1 MTHKAQHVEQAQ
13 LASSKETESAK
24 GKSEKE
30 LAHKQALDDLLTNT
44 FNAVLRIE
52 EQSISSRLT
61 QGLTIAELHTLV
73 AIGLHEKNPMKV
85 VAERLNIRVASL
97 TAAINKLEAKGF
109 VERYRSEKDR
119 RQVLVSLTTRGRK
132 AFRAHERFHKRLV
145 DDVLETLTDDEERV
159 FMKALS
165 TVKTFFD
172 RMDQENEQYLIRGRA
187 ALE

>member
-1 MTHKAQHVEQAQ
+1 MTHNASQQQKNQSSEEQQ
-13 LASSKETESAK
+13 RIQEGLANKR
-24 GKSEKE
+24 
-30 LAHKQALDDLLTNT
+30 ALDDMLSNT

-85 VAERLNIRVASL
+85 VAKRLNIRVASL

-119 RQVLVSLTTRGRK
+119 RQVLVSLTMRGRK
-132 AFRAHERFHKRLV
+132 AFRAHERFHKKLV
-145 DDVLETLTDDEERV
+145 DDVLETLTPDEERV
-159 FMKALS
+159 FMKALGA
-165 TVKTFFD
+165 VKSFFD
-172 RMDQENEQYLIRGRA
+172 RMDKENEQYLSRSTT

>member
-1 MTHKAQHVEQAQ
+1 MTSETPQPKACPLPENQQQRE
-13 LASSKETESAK
+13 E
-24 GKSEKE
+24 E
-30 LAHKQALDDLLTNT
+30 LAHKHALNDLFTNT

-85 VAERLNIRVASL
+85 VADRLNIRMASL
-97 TAAINKLEAKGF
+97 TAAVNKLEAKGF

-132 AFRAHERFHKRLV
+132 AFRAHERFHKKLV
-145 DDVLETLTDDEERV
+145 DDVLETLTPDEERI
-159 FMKALS
+159 FMKALT
-165 TVKTFFD
+165 TVKSFFD
-172 RMDQENEQYLIRGRA
+172 RMEEENEQYVTSGRVV
-187 ALE
+187 LE

>member
-1 MTHKAQHVEQAQ
+1 MTHKASQQQ
-13 LASSKETESAK
+13 KNQFSKEQQRIQE
-24 GKSEKE
+24 G
-30 LAHKQALDDLLTNT
+30 LANKRALDDMLSNT

-85 VAERLNIRVASL
+85 VAKRLNIRMASL

-119 RQVLVSLTTRGRK
+119 RQVLVSLTMRGRK
-132 AFRAHERFHKRLV
+132 AFRAHERFHKKLV
-145 DDVLETLTDDEERV
+145 DDVLETLTPDEERV
-159 FMKALS
+159 FMKALG
-165 TVKTFFD
+165 TVKSFFD
-172 RMDQENEQYLIRGRA
+172 RMDKENEQYLSRGTT

>member
-1 MTHKAQHVEQAQ
+1 MMHEARQQNEKDF
-13 LASSKETESAK
+13 L
-24 GKSEKE
+24 SEE
-30 LAHKQALDDLLTNT
+30 GNLDSKQALDDLLSNT

-61 QGLTIAELHTLV
+61 SGLTITELHTLV

-85 VAERLNIRVASL
+85 VAKRLNIRVASL

-119 RQVLVSLTTRGRK
+119 RQVLLSLTTKGRK
-132 AFRAHERFHKRLV
+132 AFRAHERFHKRLIE
-145 DDVLETLTDDEERV
+145 DVLQTLSSDEERV
-159 FMKALS
+159 FIKALES
-165 TVKTFFD
+165 VKSFFD
-172 RMDQENEQYLIRGRA
+172 RMDKENEQRSASTRV

>member
-1 MTHKAQHVEQAQ
+1 MTHNASQQQKNQSSEEQQ
-13 LASSKETESAK
+13 RIQEGLANKR
-24 GKSEKE
+24 
-30 LAHKQALDDLLTNT
+30 ALDDMLSNT

-85 VAERLNIRVASL
+85 VAKRLNIRVASL

-119 RQVLVSLTTRGRK
+119 RQVLVSLTMRGRK
-132 AFRAHERFHKRLV
+132 AFRSHERYHKKLV
-145 DDVLETLTDDEERV
+145 EDLLETLTPD
-159 FMKALS
+159 
-165 TVKTFFD
+165 
-172 RMDQENEQYLIRGRA
+172 
-187 ALE
+187 

>member
-1 MTHKAQHVEQAQ
+1 MTSATPQPKACLVPEEREQR
-13 LASSKETESAK
+13 EE
-24 GKSEKE
+24 E
-30 LAHKQALDDLLTNT
+30 LAHKRALNDLFTNT

-85 VAERLNIRVASL
+85 VAERLNIRMASL

-119 RQVLVSLTTRGRK
+119 RQVLVSLTTQGRK
-132 AFRAHERFHKRLV
+132 AFRAHERFHKKLV
-145 DDVLETLTDDEERV
+145 DDVLETLTPDEERT

-165 TVKTFFD
+165 TVKSFFD
-172 RMDQENEQYLIRGRA
+172 RMEEENEQYVMSARA
-187 ALE
+187 VLE

>member
-1 MTHKAQHVEQAQ
+1 MARDGEYQEDPCVSWEEENR
-13 LASSKETESAK
+13 SN
-24 GKSEKE
+24 
-30 LAHKQALDDLLTNT
+30 KQALDDLLSHT

-61 QGLTIAELHTLV
+61 HGLTIAELHTLV

-85 VAERLNIRVASL
+85 VAARLNIRVASL

-109 VERYRSEKDR
+109 VERYRSDNDR
-119 RQVLVSLTTRGRK
+119 RQVLLSLTTKGRK
-132 AFRAHERFHKRLV
+132 AFRAHERFHKKLI
-145 DDVLETLTDDEERV
+145 DDVLQTLTPDEERV
-159 FMKALS
+159 FVKALG

-172 RMDQENEQYLIRGRA
+172 RMDKENEQRIAGGSV

>member
-1 MTHKAQHVEQAQ
+1 MTHKASQQQKNQSSEEQQ
-13 LASSKETESAK
+13 RTQEGLANKR
-24 GKSEKE
+24 
-30 LAHKQALDDLLTNT
+30 ALDDMLSNT

-85 VAERLNIRVASL
+85 VAKRLNIRMASL

-119 RQVLVSLTTRGRK
+119 RQVLVLSLI
-132 AFRAHERFHKRLV
+132 H
-145 DDVLETLTDDEERV
+145 
-159 FMKALS
+159 
-165 TVKTFFD
+165 
-172 RMDQENEQYLIRGRA
+172 I
-187 ALE
+187 